1 MVEEGHV
8 GWGMGLTNPERG
20 RDPRRCRLAPLRT
33 DSRYMQE
40 KDATAMGSEPPP
52 EGLGRTPAEPPRP
65 AGRWLNT
72 ERIVGRGGR
81 GWGKA
86 PCRNGAGGL
95 SHEHL
100 LSRLFLRIRGHG
112 SHGGVPSHAGAGR
125 GHRASRGGLGKPVQT
140 NGLGLGVPVPG

>member
-1 MVEEGHV
+1 MVEEGRV

-81 GWGKA
+81 G
-86 PCRNGAGGL
+86 
-95 SHEHL
+95 
-100 LSRLFLRIRGHG
+100 
-112 SHGGVPSHAGAGR
+112 
-125 GHRASRGGLGKPVQT
+125 
-140 NGLGLGVPVPG
+140 